1 MVGPAGP
8 SASSPV
14 SSRRRR
20 LRPGRGEGRSRRRR
34 RRGGGAAPRTMQLHF
49 SPSMRSITISSSNGF
64 VDLMKIKVAARHISY
79 RTLFHTILI
88 LAFLLPFVFI
98 LTAVVTLEGVN
109 KCSSF
114 GCLGRRFGPTILRRV
129 DHSGRLVRDFQK
141 ILSEVKSADIPDNL
155 KLPDSFDQLVLEI
168 QNNQYD
174 ARTFALK
181 LRAMMEK
188 FEKEIK
194 ESKFAELMN
203 KHFAASSVPK
213 GIYCLSLRLTD
224 EYSSNAHARK
234 QLPSPELLPLLT
246 DNSCHH
252 FVLSTDNILAASVV
266 VASTIQS
273 SLKPEKVVFHVITD
287 KKTYAGMHSW
297 FALNPVSPAIVEVK
311 GIHQFDWLTREN
323 VPVLEAVESHSSIR
337 NYYHG
342 NHIAGANLSSTTP
355 RTFASK
361 LQARSPK
368 YISLLNHLR
377 IYLPELFPNLDK
389 VVFLDDDVVIQRDLS
404 PLWEIDLGGKVN
416 GAVETCKGEDDWVM
430 SKRFKN
436 YFNFSHPLIAENLD
450 PEECAWA
457 YGMNIFDLRA
467 WRQTGIREAYHA
479 WLKENLKSNLTMWK
493 LGTLPPALIAF
504 RGHVHPIDP
513 SWHLLG
519 LGYQIK
525 TDIESVKKAAVI
537 HYNGQSKPWL
547 HIGFEHLRP
556 FWTKYVNY
564 SNDFIRNCHI
574 LES

>member
-1 MVGPAGP
+1 
-8 SASSPV
+8 
-14 SSRRRR
+14 
-20 LRPGRGEGRSRRRR
+20 
-34 RRGGGAAPRTMQLHF
+34 MQLHF

-342 NHIAGANLSSTTP
+342 NHIAGANLTSTTP

-564 SNDFIRNCHI
+564 SNDFMRNCHI